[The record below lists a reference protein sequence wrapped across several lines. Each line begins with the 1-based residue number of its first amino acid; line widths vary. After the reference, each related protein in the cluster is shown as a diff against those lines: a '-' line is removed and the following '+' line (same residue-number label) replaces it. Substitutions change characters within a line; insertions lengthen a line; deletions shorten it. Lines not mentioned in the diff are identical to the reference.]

1 MKINDWDSLISAKLY
16 IIELVKDSP
25 LVLYV
30 AFYEPLHEWLS
41 LVADDWN
48 PILQLLLNVMAVIWG
63 VARLVPIF
71 KKWFGKEEA

>member
-1 MKINDWDSLISAKLY
+1 LY